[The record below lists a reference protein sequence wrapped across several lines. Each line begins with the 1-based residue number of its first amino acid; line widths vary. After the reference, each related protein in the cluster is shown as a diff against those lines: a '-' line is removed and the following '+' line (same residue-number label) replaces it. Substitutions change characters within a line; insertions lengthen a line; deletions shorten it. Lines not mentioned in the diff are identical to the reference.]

1 MTGARPHESS
11 EESSPRAGI
20 REGSGGSSPRAGTRG
35 GLGGSS
41 PRTSTVTFRF
51 DGRAMTA
58 PAGAT
63 IAAAL
68 LANGIAGWRTTRRR
82 GEPRGLFCGIG
93 YCHDC
98 LVDVNERPALRA
110 CQVFVGEGDD
120 VRPSRSVGWPDA
132 G

>member
-1 MTGARPHESS
+1 VTGPG
-11 EESSPRAGI
+11 PAG
-20 REGSGGSSPRAGTRG
+20 RGDPAGSSAAAGHDRG
-35 GLGGSS
+35 GLGGSP
-41 PRTSTVTFRF
+41 PRAGTVSFRF

-58 PAGAT
+58 PAGST

-68 LANGIAGWRTTRRR
+68 LGNGVLAWRTTRRR

-98 LVDVNERPALRA
+98 LVDVNGRPAVRA
-110 CQVFVGEGDD
+110 CQEPVGDGDD
-120 VRPSRSVGWPDA
+120 VRPSRSRGWPDA